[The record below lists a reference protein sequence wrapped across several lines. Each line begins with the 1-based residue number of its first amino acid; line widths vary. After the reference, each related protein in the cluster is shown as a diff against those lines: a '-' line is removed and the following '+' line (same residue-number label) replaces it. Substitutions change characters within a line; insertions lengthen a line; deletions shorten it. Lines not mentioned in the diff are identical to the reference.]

1 MTGIASFEVLAQPI
15 VPGVPNVP
23 YVQQG
28 SFLQVTNI
36 TGQTLVVSL
45 TYYPSPGFVPS
56 RGAVSLFANYIDN
69 RGEVTQIPANTF
81 ISQRGFVNVAIPL
94 TSTFIFGV
102 QYIVTPTQSSHK
114 AGFDAAGWRGHARHR
129 LLPEQPR
136 HGDLPTADDPAGFQQ
151 LRPLGQAP
159 GYFRIRLCVPF
170 EKYPALLQI
179 VS

>member
-114 AGFDAAGWRGHARHR
+114 AGSTPQDGVATRGIVFFQSN
-129 LLPEQPR
+129 LDTVISP
-136 HGDLPTADDPAGFQQ
+136 LPTIRQVFNNYDPSGKLLDISESAY
-151 LRPLGQAP
+151 A
-159 GYFRIRLCVPF
+159 VPF